1 MFANLSVNCCGF
13 DKYFSEC
20 FYKGLVPSVE
30 VWEVLWTFKRWAL
43 WNVLGFIGSMTLKIF
58 MTWSIFLLPG
68 HCHGVTSSKVE
79 AVGWIRTMSKNKF
92 FFILHK

>member
-58 MTWSIFLLPG
+58 ALGLCLCYLATAMMLP
-68 HCHGVTSSKVE
+68 HLRSNP
-79 AVGWIRTMSKNKF
+79 WIESEP
-92 FFILHK
+92 